1 VSRPLQFNFLCHGRD
16 RVTDLVDD
24 GFQRVGRNCES
35 PGPGTNL
42 GWICQADLIA
52 NGRMFD
58 ALHGGIPWLRINDMQ
73 RPSFHFACARLLIR
87 RDGRIFFI
95 KSA

>member
-58 ALHGGIPWLRINDMQ
+58 ALHGGIPWLRINGLQ
-73 RPSFHFACARLLIR
+73 RPSFHFVRA
-87 RDGRIFFI
+87 
-95 KSA
+95 